1 MIKVE
6 EDSLM
11 MLLVPEMMIEAQERY
26 EILRQIHAAQ
36 PVGRHLLTVQTEL
49 SDSIIRKHIEE
60 MERTGLLVYRPS
72 GISLTSKGESLLEPL
87 SHYFR
92 KSPFS
97 DKMAASLQ
105 KVILVR
111 GDSDEKESVRGDIA
125 QEAALALIRL
135 IRDDDIVAVSGGA
148 LMAELAEMLPK
159 LHMNVDVL
167 PIRRGFGRRI
177 DFLPNNVAAHM
188 AEKLGGKYHILQI
201 PDGLSPEFFYKLKK
215 ELPQINQT
223 EELFSKAGIL
233 VTGIDSA
240 EDIKKYHE
248 LPSDVTRRLEKENV
262 FSERGVLITD
272 EGAGRKILQL
282 VSGEKATTGGCK
294 DHG

>member
-1 MIKVE
+1 
-6 EDSLM
+6 M

-105 KVILVR
+105 KILSMKKVILVR

-177 DFLPNNVAAHM
+177 DFLPNNVAAHI

-201 PDGLSPEFFYKLKK
+201 QDGLSPEFF
-215 ELPQINQT
+215 
-223 EELFSKAGIL
+223 
-233 VTGIDSA
+233 
-240 EDIKKYHE
+240 
-248 LPSDVTRRLEKENV
+248 
-262 FSERGVLITD
+262 
-272 EGAGRKILQL
+272 
-282 VSGEKATTGGCK
+282 
-294 DHG
+294 